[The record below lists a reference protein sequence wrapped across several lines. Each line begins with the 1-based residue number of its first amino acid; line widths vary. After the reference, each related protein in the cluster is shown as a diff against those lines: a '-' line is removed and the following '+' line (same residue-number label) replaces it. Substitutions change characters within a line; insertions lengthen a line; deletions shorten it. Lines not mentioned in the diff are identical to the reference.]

1 MVEMI
6 AKPTGTPTP
15 NPNPY
20 GNQLMKATIVPPSS
34 DVATPATLS
43 TATSA
48 SIIAANQQKS
58 MNHNSLVNHQS
69 GRGGGHKRTKSKRT
83 KSKRPKSKRTKSK
96 RTKRSKR
103 SRSKRSKR
111 SKRPKSKSKRSKR
124 SKRGGL
130 TTSLTPSAL
139 IANVVNANAKATP
152 TPTPISVTT
161 VPQFSGAN
169 SASANVASVKLNH
182 GGMTASTQATY
193 DNTDA
198 APSNFR
204 VV

>member
-1 MVEMI
+1 MI

-43 TATSA
+43 TATAA

-69 GRGGGHKRTKSKRT
+69 GRGGGHKRTKSNRS
-83 KSKRPKSKRTKSK
+83 KSKRSKSKRSRTK

-103 SRSKRSKR
+103 
-111 SKRPKSKSKRSKR
+111 SKSKRSKR

-152 TPTPISVTT
+152 TPTPTSTPTPVTT

>member
-1 MVEMI
+1 MHSTESNTMVEI
-6 AKPTGTPTP
+6 TAKPTSTP

-34 DVATPATLS
+34 DAATPATVP
-43 TATSA
+43 TATS
-48 SIIAANQQKS
+48 SNIVAANQRQS
-58 MNHNSLVNHQS
+58 AFHNKLVLTQS
-69 GRGGGHKRTKSKRT
+69 GHKGGSKRSKRTKSKRT
-83 KSKRPKSKRTKSK
+83 KSKRSKRTKSK
-96 RTKRSKR
+96 RSKR
-103 SRSKRSKR
+103 TK
-111 SKRPKSKSKRSKR
+111 SKR

-139 IANVVNANAKATP
+139 IANVANGKATP
-152 TPTPISVTT
+152 SPTPANVTT

-169 SASANVASVKLNH
+169 SASANAASVKLNH

-193 DNTDA
+193 DDTKA

>member
-1 MVEMI
+1 MVEI
-6 AKPTGTPTP
+6 TAKPTSTP

-20 GNQLMKATIVPPSS
+20 GNQLVKADIVPPSS
-34 DVATPATLS
+34 NAATPAKLP

-48 SIIAANQQKS
+48 SIIAANQNQGAI
-58 MNHNSLVNHQS
+58 HNKLVLTQS
-69 GRGGGHKRTKSKRT
+69 GHKGGNKRTKSKRSKSKRSKSKRTKSKSKRT
-83 KSKRPKSKRTKSK
+83 KSKRSKRG
-96 RTKRSKR
+96 
-103 SRSKRSKR
+103 
-111 SKRPKSKSKRSKR
+111 
-124 SKRGGL
+124 KRGGL

-139 IANVVNANAKATP
+139 VANANVANGKATP
-152 TPTPISVTT
+152 TPTSTPNPVTT

-169 SASANVASVKLNH
+169 SASANAASVKLNH

-193 DNTDA
+193 DNTKA

>member
-1 MVEMI
+1 MVEI
-6 AKPTGTPTP
+6 TAKPTSTP

-20 GNQLMKATIVPPSS
+20 GNQLVKANIVPPSS
-34 DVATPATLS
+34 DAATPATVP
-43 TATSA
+43 TATGG

-58 MNHNSLVNHQS
+58 IAHNSLVLTQS
-69 GRGGGHKRTKSKRT
+69 GRGGGHKRSKSKR
-83 KSKRPKSKRTKSK
+83 S
-96 RTKRSKR
+96 
-103 SRSKRSKR
+103 
-111 SKRPKSKSKRSKR
+111 KSKSKRSKSKR
-124 SKRGGL
+124 SKSKSKRSKSKRSKRGKRGGL

-139 IANVVNANAKATP
+139 VANANVANGKATP
-152 TPTPISVTT
+152 TPTSTPNPVTT

-169 SASANVASVKLNH
+169 SASANAASVKLNH

-193 DNTDA
+193 DNTKA

>member
-1 MVEMI
+1 MVEI
-6 AKPTGTPTP
+6 TAKPTSTP

-20 GNQLMKATIVPPSS
+20 GNQLVKANIVPPSS
-34 DVATPATLS
+34 DAATPATVP
-43 TATSA
+43 TATGG

-58 MNHNSLVNHQS
+58 IAHNSLVLTQS
-69 GRGGGHKRTKSKRT
+69 GRGGGHKRSKSKR
-83 KSKRPKSKRTKSK
+83 
-96 RTKRSKR
+96 
-103 SRSKRSKR
+103 
-111 SKRPKSKSKRSKR
+111 SKSKRSKR

-139 IANVVNANAKATP
+139 VANANVANGKATP
-152 TPTPISVTT
+152 TPTSTPNPVTT

-169 SASANVASVKLNH
+169 SASANAASVKLNH

-193 DNTDA
+193 DNTKA

>member
-1 MVEMI
+1 MVEI
-6 AKPTGTPTP
+6 TAKPTSTP

-20 GNQLMKATIVPPSS
+20 GNQLVKATIVPPSS
-34 DVATPATLS
+34 DAATPATVP
-43 TATSA
+43 TATS
-48 SIIAANQQKS
+48 SKIIAANQQKS
-58 MNHNSLVNHQS
+58 MDHNDLVKLQS
-69 GRGGGHKRTKSKRT
+69 GHKGGNKRTKSKR
-83 KSKRPKSKRTKSK
+83 SK
-96 RTKRSKR
+96 
-103 SRSKRSKR
+103 SKRSK
-111 SKRPKSKSKRSKR
+111 SKR

-139 IANVVNANAKATP
+139 IANVANGKATP
-152 TPTPISVTT
+152 SPTPIPVTT

-169 SASANVASVKLNH
+169 SASANAASVKLNH

-193 DNTDA
+193 DNTKA

>member
-1 MVEMI
+1 MEI
-6 AKPTGTPTP
+6 TAKPTSTP

-20 GNQLMKATIVPPSS
+20 GNKLVNANIVPPSS
-34 DVATPATLS
+34 NAATPANVP

-48 SIIAANQQKS
+48 SIIAANQKQS
-58 MNHNSLVNHQS
+58 AIHNNLVSTQS
-69 GRGGGHKRTKSKRT
+69 GHKGGNKRTKSKR
-83 KSKRPKSKRTKSK
+83 SK
-96 RTKRSKR
+96 
-103 SRSKRSKR
+103 SKRSKSKR
-111 SKRPKSKSKRSKR
+111 SKSKRSKSKRSKSKRSKSKRSKR
-124 SKRGGL
+124 GKRGGL

-139 IANVVNANAKATP
+139 VANVANGANGKATP
-152 TPTPISVTT
+152 SPTPANVTT

-169 SASANVASVKLNH
+169 SGSANAASVKLNH

-193 DNTDA
+193 DNTKA

>member
-1 MVEMI
+1 MVEI
-6 AKPTGTPTP
+6 TAKPTSTP

-20 GNQLMKATIVPPSS
+20 GNQLMKATVVPPSS
-34 DVATPATLS
+34 DAATPATVP
-43 TATSA
+43 TATS
-48 SIIAANQQKS
+48 SNIIAANQQQS
-58 MNHNSLVNHQS
+58 AIHNKLVLTQS
-69 GRGGGHKRTKSKRT
+69 GHKGGNK
-83 KSKRPKSKRTKSK
+83 
-96 RTKRSKR
+96 
-103 SRSKRSKR
+103 RSKRSKR
-111 SKRPKSKSKRSKR
+111 SKSKRIKRSKSKRSKSKRSKSNRTKRSKSNRSKSKRSNR

-139 IANVVNANAKATP
+139 IANVANGNATP
-152 TPTPISVTT
+152 SPPPIPVTT

-169 SASANVASVKLNH
+169 SASANAASVKLNH

-193 DNTDA
+193 DNTKA